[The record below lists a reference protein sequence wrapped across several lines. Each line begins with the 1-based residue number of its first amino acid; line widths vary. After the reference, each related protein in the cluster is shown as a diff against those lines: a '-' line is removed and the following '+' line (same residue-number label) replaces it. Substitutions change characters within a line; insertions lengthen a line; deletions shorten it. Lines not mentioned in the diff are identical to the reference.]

1 MNSTREGGWN
11 QTREMGAALRK
22 AARYPQPG
30 REEKHVLRPHL
41 WDGVVEEPA
50 RWTQIGKEMFG
61 SGNMGCSRTRQCH
74 RSPAVEMDRG

>member
-22 AARYPQPG
+22 AARCPQPG

-50 RWTQIGKEMFG
+50 R
-61 SGNMGCSRTRQCH
+61 
-74 RSPAVEMDRG
+74 